1 MGGITS
7 TQWKSPMKLLR
18 LCDEII
24 SETSKIAETQGK
36 VESALVN
43 VLAALKQANNSAKT
57 DESEDPK

>member
-1 MGGITS
+1 
-7 TQWKSPMKLLR
+7 MKLLR

-24 SETSKIAETQGK
+24 SETSKIAETQSK

-57 DESEDPK
+57 NESEDPK